1 MISEFPLFIFTTLG
15 GIAAGSYVAR
25 AIAPLPQ
32 GRKAPWAF
40 ALASLVLLAVSGIAL
55 LGHLGQPLRVLNA
68 FSNPTAGITQ
78 EGIATVLFGIAVLA
92 DLVLCAK
99 QGDSPRWLV
108 ALAAV
113 FGVALTVVMGLAYAG
128 LPGTPAWASA
138 ATAPFFVVGDLAMGA
153 GWYVLFRSDALSRQ
167 TYRIYAAA
175 IMAVGAAC
183 VAAMGAHFAS
193 LGFSVVPF
201 VAGAIGA
208 VIAAACYLLGDKR
221 SSKTFA
227 WCACACVIIGV
238 AVARYAFYIGSII

>member
-40 ALASLVLLAVSGIAL
+40 ALVALVLLAVSGFAL
-55 LGHLGQPLRVLNA
+55 LGHLGQPQRVLNA
-68 FSNPTAGITQ
+68 FSNPEAGITQ

-108 ALAAV
+108 VLAAV

-138 ATAPFFVVGDLAMGA
+138 ATAPFFVMGDLAMGA
-153 GWYVLFRSDALSRQ
+153 DWYALFRSDALSEK
-167 TYRIYAAA
+167 TCRIYAAVA
-175 IMAVGAAC
+175 MALSAVC
-183 VAAMGAHFAS
+183 VATMGAHFAA
-193 LGFSVVPF
+193 LGYSVIPF
-201 VAGAIGA
+201 A
-208 VIAAACYLLGDKR
+208 VGTVAAAVAAALALLGGK
-221 SSKTFA
+221 SNGKAFA